1 MPNLLQHGRLGTCA
15 GWNAARRGAV
25 RFGSFLAMLVIV
37 SNHVSAA
44 PAKRTPQNRTSASLL
59 LQRPPSL
66 PESKTPD
73 DKKLSERLLRK
84 VTDESAGDLMARITR
99 LMSETAHRI
108 EIEFDA
114 GDETQRLQR
123 RIVDGLEEAIKVAAA
138 RRRAVRSRRPSG
150 TGDKRR
156 RSGAHAR
163 TREGSAKAQQ
173 QGTGSS
179 GSRAKPDAASES
191 RSPSGRLLDM
201 RRTWGH
207 LPMRTREEIIQGVG
221 EQSLER
227 FRVWIE
233 RYYRALQ
240 ESPE

>member
-1 MPNLLQHGRLGTCA
+1 MLSVLQNGRLRTSA
-15 GWNAARRGAV
+15 GWNAARRGVV
-25 RFGSFLAMLVIV
+25 RVGSFLAVLVVV
-37 SNHVSAA
+37 SNHVLAASAE
-44 PAKRTPQNRTSASLL
+44 RTPQDRTRAPAL

-84 VTDESAGDLMARITR
+84 VTDDNAGDLMARITR
-99 LMSETAHRI
+99 LMNDTAHRI
-108 EIEFDA
+108 EIEFDV
-114 GDETQRLQR
+114 GDETQGLQR
-123 RIVDGLEEAIKVAAA
+123 RIVDRLDEAIKVAAA

-150 TGDKRR
+150 TSDKRR

-163 TREGSAKAQQ
+163 VREGSTKAQQ
-173 QGTGSS
+173 QGTGSA
-179 GSRAKPDAASES
+179 GSSAKPHSASES

>member
-1 MPNLLQHGRLGTCA
+1 MPSVLNNGRLGTSF
-15 GWNAARRGAV
+15 GGNAARRGVV
-25 RFGSFLAMLVIV
+25 RVGSFLAMLVV
-37 SNHVSAA
+37 ASNHVLAA
-44 PAKRTPQNRTSASLL
+44 PTKRTSQDRTPARAL
-59 LQRPPSL
+59 LQQPPSL

-84 VTDESAGDLMARITR
+84 VTDDNAGDLMARIAR
-99 LMSETAHRI
+99 LMNDTAHRI

-114 GDETQRLQR
+114 GDKTQQLQR
-123 RIVDGLEEAIKVAAA
+123 RIVDRLDEAIKVAAA

-150 TGDKRR
+150 TADKRR

-163 TREGSAKAQQ
+163 AGEGRAKEQQ
-173 QGTGSS
+173 QGTGSAGS
-179 GSRAKPDAASES
+179 GAKPDSASES
-191 RSPSGRLLDM
+191 GLPSGRLLDL